1 MKSLRLLAGAA
12 LVAATLAPT
21 PAAHALDPGSIAG
34 VVTDE
39 GAAPLAGIEVTVWD
53 NVGYGEIVVG
63 QDVTAADGSYQ
74 VDGIDPDPYYK
85 VRFSD
90 PTDAWATEWHRD
102 VVSGVFA
109 TWVPVSENAVNTLA
123 DTELEPAASIS
134 GTVTIGAGTPV
145 DGARVGVWWQYAA
158 QAYARVGEYTTDAD
172 GSYVV
177 PGLPAATYAL
187 VFHDP
192 VTGATETWDD
202 QPYIMSATPITV
214 ASGEALEDVD
224 VLLGGVVTSA
234 AAPTIAGTP
243 QVGQTLTATSGW
255 TPAGATVSYRWVVGD
270 DTTPSDDPTGT
281 TYVPTAQDVGRTIRV
296 QATAT
301 AGAGWVPA
309 SAWSAATAPV
319 VAAPVPPVV
328 VQVLVNDRR
337 PVVKGT
343 LRVGKVVRVTKGSW
357 TPAPADLD
365 YTWYAGGKRTRGA
378 HRQWLLLR
386 GKLVGKRLAV
396 EVTASAPSYESLT
409 VRTPRT
415 SKVRR

>member
-109 TWVPVSENAVNTLA
+109 TWVPVSENAVNTLPA
-123 DTELEPAASIS
+123 TELEPAASIS

-187 VFHDP
+187 IFHDP

-202 QPYIMSATPITV
+202 QSYIMNATPITV
-214 ASGEALEDVD
+214 ASGEALTGIDA
-224 VLLGGVVTSA
+224 LLGGVVTST
-234 AAPTIAGTP
+234 AAPTISGTP

-255 TPAGATVSYRWVVGD
+255 TPAGATVTYRWVVGD
-270 DTTPSDDPTGT
+270 DTTPADDPTGT

-296 QATAT
+296 QAIAT

-319 VAAPVPPVV
+319 AAAPVPPVV

-365 YTWYAGGKRTRGA
+365 YTWYAGGRRIRGA

-386 GKLVGKRLAV
+386 EKLVGKRLTV
-396 EVTASAPSYESLT
+396 EVTASAPAYEPLT

-415 SKVRR
+415 GKVRR